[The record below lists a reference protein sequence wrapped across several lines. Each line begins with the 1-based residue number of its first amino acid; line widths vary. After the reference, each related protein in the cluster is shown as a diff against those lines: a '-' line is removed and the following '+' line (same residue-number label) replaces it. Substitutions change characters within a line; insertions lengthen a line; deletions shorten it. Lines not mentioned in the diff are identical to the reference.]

1 LAVGK
6 QLSSILR
13 RRAIADV
20 SAILGLILLVAFLFS
35 MVGMGGGQV
44 YTPAC
49 YWLGLDLR
57 TQAVP
62 LALWL
67 SFTTQS
73 TAAATYWRHGL
84 VKFRAGLP
92 MVAGLIVF
100 APLGAVFAHRVSDRV
115 ILFLFAT
122 MTLVAVAVT
131 LAGWRPKRSAL
142 SPTGLLLI
150 GVLVGAL
157 VGFLAG
163 MIGRGGGSLIVPVL
177 LLLGFEPKNAAAT
190 SSFAAAFSAL
200 AGFLGHLGAAG
211 LPVSPLWFAAFT
223 GVAMVAALAG
233 SRIMARRLD
242 SRNIRR
248 LFTIVLLGIAAKLYW
263 EIFAG

>member
-1 LAVGK
+1 
-6 QLSSILR
+6 
-13 RRAIADV
+13 V

-57 TQAVP
+57 AQAVP

-73 TAAATYWRHGL
+73 TAAATYWKHGL

-92 MVAGLIVF
+92 IVAGLIVF
-100 APLGAVFAHRVSDRV
+100 APVGAVFAHRVSDTL

-122 MTLVAVAVT
+122 MTVVAVAVT
-131 LAGWRPKRSAL
+131 LTGWRPRRSAL
-142 SPTGLLLI
+142 NPAELLLI
-150 GVLVGAL
+150 GLLVGAL

-163 MIGRGGGSLIVPVL
+163 MVGRGGGSLIVPVL

-190 SSFAAAFSAL
+190 SAFAAAFSSL
-200 AGFLGHLGAAG
+200 TGFLGHLGAAG
-211 LPVSPLWFAAFT
+211 LPVPPLWFAAFT
-223 GVAMVAALAG
+223 ATAIMAAVAG
-233 SRIMARRLD
+233 SRMMARRLD
-242 SRNIRR
+242 SRKVRR
-248 LFTIVLLGIAAKLYW
+248 LFTVVLLGIAVKLYW
-263 EIFAG
+263 DIFAS

>member
-1 LAVGK
+1 LE
-6 QLSSILR
+6 
-13 RRAIADV
+13 RRAIAEV
-20 SAILGLILLVAFLFS
+20 TVILGLILLVAFLFS

-92 MVAGLIVF
+92 IVGGLIVF
-100 APLGAVFAHRVSDRV
+100 APVGAVFAHRVSDTV

-131 LAGWRPKRSAL
+131 FAGWRPKRSAL
-142 SPTGLLLI
+142 NPTELLLI
-150 GVLVGAL
+150 GLLVGAL

-163 MIGRGGGSLIVPVL
+163 MVGRGGGSLIVPML
-177 LLLGFEPKNAAAT
+177 LLLGFEPKTAAAT
-190 SSFAAAFSAL
+190 SAFAAAFSAL

-211 LPVSPLWFAAFT
+211 LPVSPLWFTAFT
-223 GVAMVAALAG
+223 GAAMVAALAG
-233 SRIMARRLD
+233 SRTMARHLD
-242 SRNIRR
+242 SGKVKR
-248 LFTIVLLGIAAKLYW
+248 LFTVVLVGIAAKLYW
-263 EIFAG
+263 DIFAG

>member
-1 LAVGK
+1 MAGP
-6 QLSSILR
+6 
-13 RRAIADV
+13 IADV

-92 MVAGLIVF
+92 IVGGLIVF
-100 APLGAVFAHRVSDRV
+100 APVGAVFAHHVSDTV

-131 LAGWRPKRSAL
+131 LTRWRPKKSAL
-142 SPTGLLLI
+142 NPTGLLLI
-150 GVLVGAL
+150 GVFVGAL

-163 MIGRGGGSLIVPVL
+163 MVGRGGGSLIVPVL
-177 LLLGFEPKNAAAT
+177 LLLSFEPKNAAAT

-200 AGFLGHLGAAG
+200 AGFLGHLSAGG
-211 LPVSPLWFAAFT
+211 LPVSPLWFAVFT
-223 GVAMVAALAG
+223 AAAMAAALAG
-233 SRIMARRLD
+233 SRTMARRLD
-242 SRNIRR
+242 SRKVRR
-248 LFTIVLLGIAAKLYW
+248 LFAIVLLGIAAKLYW

>member
-1 LAVGK
+1 MAGPV
-6 QLSSILR
+6 
-13 RRAIADV
+13 ADV
-20 SAILGLILLVAFLFS
+20 STILGLILLVAFLFS

-73 TAAATYWRHGL
+73 TAATTYWRHGL

-92 MVAGLIVF
+92 IVAGLIVF
-100 APLGAVFAHRVSDRV
+100 APVGAVFAHRVSDTV

-122 MTLVAVAVT
+122 MTSAAVAVT
-131 LAGWRPKRSAL
+131 LTTWRPRRSAL
-142 SPTGLLLI
+142 NPTELLLI
-150 GVLVGAL
+150 GLFVGAL

-163 MIGRGGGSLIVPVL
+163 MVGRGGGSLVVPVL
-177 LLLGFEPKNAAAT
+177 LLLGLEPKNAAAT
-190 SSFAAAFSAL
+190 SAFAAAFSAL
-200 AGFLGHLGAAG
+200 AGFLGHLGAGG

-223 GVAMVAALAG
+223 GAAMVAGLAG
-233 SRIMARRLD
+233 SRTMARRLD
-242 SRNIRR
+242 SRKIRR
-248 LFTIVLLGIAAKLYW
+248 LFTLVLLGIAVKLYW
-263 EIFAG
+263 DIFAG

>member
-1 LAVGK
+1 MT
-6 QLSSILR
+6 
-13 RRAIADV
+13 
-20 SAILGLILLVAFLFS
+20 AILGLILLVAFLFS
-35 MVGMGGGQV
+35 MLGMGGGQV

-67 SFTTQS
+67 SFTTQA
-73 TAAATYWRHGL
+73 TAAAIYWRHGL

-92 MVAGLIVF
+92 IVGGLIVF
-100 APLGAVFAHRVSDRV
+100 APVGAVFAHRVSDTV
-115 ILFLFAT
+115 VLFLFAT
-122 MTLVAVAVT
+122 MTLVAVAMT
-131 LAGWRPKRSAL
+131 LTGWKPRRSAL
-142 SPTGLLLI
+142 NRTQLLLL
-150 GVLVGAL
+150 GLLVGAL

-163 MIGRGGGSLIVPVL
+163 MVGRGGGSLIVPVL
-177 LLLGFEPKNAAAT
+177 LLVGFEPKNAAVT

-223 GVAMVAALAG
+223 GAAMAAALVG
-233 SRIMARRLD
+233 SRTMARRLD
-242 SRNIRR
+242 SRKVRR
-248 LFTIVLLGIAAKLYW
+248 LFTIVLLGIAVKLYW

>member
-1 LAVGK
+1 MT
-6 QLSSILR
+6 
-13 RRAIADV
+13 
-20 SAILGLILLVAFLFS
+20 AILGLILLVAFLFS
-35 MVGMGGGQV
+35 MLGMGGGQV

-67 SFTTQS
+67 SFTTQA
-73 TAAATYWRHGL
+73 TAAAIYWRHGL

-92 MVAGLIVF
+92 IVGGLIVF
-100 APLGAVFAHRVSDRV
+100 APVGAVFAHRVSDTV
-115 ILFLFAT
+115 VLFLFAT
-122 MTLVAVAVT
+122 MTLVAVAMT
-131 LAGWRPKRSAL
+131 LTGWKPRRSAL
-142 SPTGLLLI
+142 NRTELLLI
-150 GVLVGAL
+150 GLLVGAL

-163 MIGRGGGSLIVPVL
+163 MVGRGGGSLIVPVL
-177 LLLGFEPKNAAAT
+177 LLVGFEPKNAAAT
-190 SSFAAAFSAL
+190 SSFAAAFSGL

-223 GVAMVAALAG
+223 GAAMAAALVG
-233 SRIMARRLD
+233 SRTMARRLD
-242 SRNIRR
+242 SRKVRR
-248 LFTIVLLGIAAKLYW
+248 LFTIVLLGIAVKLYW